1 MIILTIEDV
10 IAIHD
15 EILSNERGSKGYYG
29 DDRLGGAIGR
39 VCNHV
44 DYDGM
49 DDLFE
54 IAALYIEVISK
65 GHCFVD
71 ANKRTALMAASTFL
85 ELHDVSLKTNKDLAY
100 VVESFVK
107 NEIDRNDMADILRY
121 LSIY

>member
-1 MIILTIEDV
+1 MITLTIEDV
-10 IAIHD
+10 IGIHD
-15 EILSNERGSKGYYG
+15 EILSKEKGSQGYYG

-44 DYDGM
+44 DYEGM
-49 DDLFE
+49 DDLFD

-71 ANKRTALMAASTFL
+71 ANKRTALTAASTFL
-85 ELHDVSLKTNKDLAY
+85 ELHDVTIETNKDLAY

-107 NEIDRNDMADILRY
+107 NEIDRDDVADILRY
-121 LSIY
+121 LSID